1 MRSTSDLPLSDLRI
15 IDFTQVYLGPCA
27 TQMLA
32 DLGADVIKIEKPGSG
47 DITRTIFG
55 AESEQIINNPI
66 YYSLNRNKRSLTLD
80 LRDQESKNIV
90 YQLVKTADVVVNN
103 FRVGVMERLGFGY
116 EKLKELNPGII
127 FASGTGYGSKGPY
140 VHKGGQDVL
149 AQAMSGVM
157 ERRSD
162 DLIPRSIYSTA
173 LCDYAAGMHLF
184 QGILVAIFDRQR
196 TGKGQ
201 RVDVSLYN
209 SMLAMQM
216 QEAACQMSW
225 GEEVN
230 WGAMPLTG
238 VFETRDGALVL
249 VGGFNP
255 NGLEEISQVLGLEED
270 LSKRF
275 PDYESQKTNKAIIQD
290 MMKSGFAKNTT
301 DYWIKKLEERD
312 LLCSKVKTLAE
323 ALEDEQTIENEMIV
337 QNDHPIHGEIK
348 TISSPIQ
355 FSEIPFT
362 VHRCA
367 PLLGEHTD
375 EILRELEEDA
385 INEPDNQ
392 GR

>member
-1 MRSTSDLPLSDLRI
+1 MRNNNDLPLSNLRI
-15 IDFTQVYLGPCA
+15 IDFTQVFLGPCA

-32 DLGADVIKIEKPGSG
+32 DLGADVIKIEKPGYG
-47 DITRTIFG
+47 DLIRNLFDK
-55 AESEQIINNPI
+55 ESEPDQNNPI
-66 YYSLNRNKRSLTLD
+66 FYSLNRNKRSLVLN
-80 LRDQESKNIV
+80 LREEESKKIV
-90 YQLVKTADVVVNN
+90 YDLVKTADVVVNN

-116 EKLKELNPGII
+116 EKLNELNPRII
-127 FASGTGYGSKGPY
+127 YASGTGYGAKGPY
-140 VHKGGQDVL
+140 AHKGGQDVL

-162 DLIPRSIYSTA
+162 ESIPRSVYPTG
-173 LCDYAAGMHLF
+173 LCDYTAGMNLV
-184 QGILVAIFDRQR
+184 QGILVAIIDRQR

-209 SMLAMQM
+209 SMLALQM

-238 VFETRDGALVL
+238 VFDTRDGALVL
-249 VGGFNP
+249 VGAFKPNP
-255 NGLEEISQVLGLEED
+255 LQDISHVLELEED
-270 LSKRF
+270 LSEKF
-275 PDYESQKTNKAIIQD
+275 PDWDSQNANKAIIQNV
-290 MMKSGFAKNTT
+290 MKSGFAKNTT
-301 DYWIKKLEERD
+301 DYWIKRLEERD

-337 QNDHPIHGEIK
+337 QNDHPIHGEIR

-385 INEPDNQ
+385 IHEPDNQ

>member
-1 MRSTSDLPLSDLRI
+1 MRNNNDLPLSNLRI
-15 IDFTQVYLGPCA
+15 IDFTQVFLGPCA

-32 DLGADVIKIEKPGSG
+32 DLGADVIKIEKPGYG
-47 DITRTIFG
+47 DLIRNLFDK
-55 AESEQIINNPI
+55 ESEPDQNNPI
-66 YYSLNRNKRSLTLD
+66 FYSLNRNKRSLVLN
-80 LRDQESKNIV
+80 LREEESKKNV
-90 YQLVKTADVVVNN
+90 YDLVKTADVVVNN

-116 EKLKELNPGII
+116 EKLNELNPRII
-127 FASGTGYGSKGPY
+127 YASGTGYGTKGPY
-140 VHKGGQDVL
+140 AYKGGQDVL

-157 ERRSD
+157 ERRSNES
-162 DLIPRSIYSTA
+162 IPRSVYPTG
-173 LCDYAAGMHLF
+173 LCDYTAGMNLV
-184 QGILVAIFDRQR
+184 QGILVAIIDRQR

-249 VGGFNP
+249 VGAFKPNP
-255 NGLEEISQVLGLEED
+255 LQDISHALELEED
-270 LSKRF
+270 LSEKF
-275 PDYESQKTNKAIIQD
+275 PDWDSQNANKAFIQNV
-290 MMKSGFAKNTT
+290 MKSGFAKNTT
-301 DYWIKKLEERD
+301 DYWIKRLEERD
-312 LLCSKVKTLAE
+312 LLCAKVKTLAE

-348 TISSPIQ
+348 TLSSPIQ

-362 VHRCA
+362 VRRSA

-375 EILRELEEDA
+375 EILRELEEA
-385 INEPDNQ
+385 TIP
-392 GR
+392 

>member
-15 IDFTQVYLGPCA
+15 IDFTQVFLGPCA

-32 DLGADVIKIEKPGSG
+32 DLGADVIKIEKPGYG
-47 DITRTIFG
+47 DLIRNLFDK
-55 AESEQIINNPI
+55 ESEPDQNNPI
-66 YYSLNRNKRSLTLD
+66 FYSLNRNKRSLVLN
-80 LRDQESKNIV
+80 LREEESKNIV
-90 YQLVKTADVVVNN
+90 YKLVKTADVVVNN

-116 EKLKELNPGII
+116 EKLNELNPRII
-127 FASGTGYGSKGPY
+127 YASGTGYGTKGPY
-140 VHKGGQDVL
+140 AYKGGQDVL

-157 ERRSD
+157 ERRSNES
-162 DLIPRSIYSTA
+162 IPRSVYPTG
-173 LCDYAAGMHLF
+173 LCDYTAGMNLV
-184 QGILVAIFDRQR
+184 QGILVAIIDRQR

-209 SMLAMQM
+209 SMLALQM
-216 QEAACQMSW
+216 QEAATQMLW
-225 GEEVN
+225 GKEIN

-238 VFETRDGALVL
+238 VFDTRDGALVL
-249 VGGFNP
+249 VGAFKPNP
-255 NGLEEISQVLGLEED
+255 LQDISHALELEED
-270 LSKRF
+270 LSEKF
-275 PDYESQKTNKAIIQD
+275 PDWDSQNANKAFIQNV
-290 MMKSGFAKNTT
+290 MKSGFAKNTT
-301 DYWIKKLEERD
+301 DYWIKRLEERD

-337 QNDHPIHGEIK
+337 QNEHPIHGEIK

-375 EILRELEEDA
+375 EILRELEQDA
-385 INEPDNQ
+385 IHEPDNQ

>member
-1 MRSTSDLPLSDLRI
+1 MRSTSELPLSDLQI
-15 IDFTQVYLGPCA
+15 IDFSQVYLGPCA

-32 DLGADVIKIEKPGSG
+32 DLGADVIKIEKPDSG
-47 DITRTIFG
+47 DISRTVFG
-55 AESEQIINNPI
+55 AGSEKIKNNPI

-80 LRDQESKNIV
+80 LRDEESKNIV
-90 YQLVKTADVVVNN
+90 YKLVKTADVVVNN
-103 FRVGVMERLGFGY
+103 FRVGVMDRLGFGY

-127 FASGTGYGSKGPY
+127 FASGTGYGPKGPY

-162 DLIPRSIYSTA
+162 DSIPRSIYSTA
-173 LCDYAAGMHLF
+173 LCDYAAGMHLA
-184 QGILVAIFDRQR
+184 QGILVAIIDRQK
-196 TGKGQ
+196 TGRGQ

-216 QEAACQMSW
+216 QEAACQMAW
-225 GEEVN
+225 GEEIN

-249 VGGFNP
+249 VGGFKQ
-255 NGLEEISQVLGLEED
+255 NGLEDISLVLELKED

-275 PDYESQKTNKAIIQD
+275 PDYESQKANKAIIQNI
-290 MMKSGFAKNTT
+290 MKTEFAKNTT
-301 DYWIKKLEERD
+301 DYWLEKLEERD

-323 ALEDEQTIENEMIV
+323 ALEDEQTLVNEMIV
-337 QNDHPIHGEIK
+337 KNDHPIHGEIS

-362 VHRCA
+362 VNRCA
-367 PLLGEHTD
+367 PLLGEHTN
-375 EILRELEEDA
+375 EILKELEEDSIHEA
-385 INEPDNQ
+385 DKQ
-392 GR
+392 DR

>member
-1 MRSTSDLPLSDLRI
+1 MKSTSELPFGDLQI

-32 DLGADVIKIEKPGSG
+32 DLGADVIKIEKPDSG

-55 AESEQIINNPI
+55 AESEKIKNNPI

-80 LRDQESKNIV
+80 LREEESKDII
-90 YQLVKTADVVVNN
+90 YKLVKTADVVVNN

-127 FASGTGYGSKGPY
+127 FASGTGFGPKGPY

-162 DLIPRSIYSTA
+162 DSVPRSIYSTA

-184 QGILVAIFDRQR
+184 QGILVAIIDRQR

-201 RVDVSLYN
+201 SVDVSLYD

-225 GEEVN
+225 GEEIN

-238 VFETRDGALVL
+238 VFETKDGALVL
-249 VGGFNP
+249 VGGFKTT
-255 NGLEEISQVLGLEED
+255 GLQDISQVLELEED
-270 LSKRF
+270 LSLRF
-275 PDYESQKTNKAIIQD
+275 PDYESQKENKAIIQD
-290 MMKSGFAKNTT
+290 SMKSGFAKNTT
-301 DYWIKKLEERD
+301 GYWLEKMEEQD
-312 LLCSKVKTLAE
+312 LLCAAVKTLAE
-323 ALEDEQTIENEMIV
+323 ALEDEQTLENEMIV
-337 QNDHPIHGEIK
+337 KNDHPLHGEIR
-348 TISSPIQ
+348 TISTPIQ

-362 VHRCA
+362 VRRCA

-375 EILRELEEDA
+375 EILKELEMKPVKET
-385 INEPDNQ
+385 
-392 GR
+392 G